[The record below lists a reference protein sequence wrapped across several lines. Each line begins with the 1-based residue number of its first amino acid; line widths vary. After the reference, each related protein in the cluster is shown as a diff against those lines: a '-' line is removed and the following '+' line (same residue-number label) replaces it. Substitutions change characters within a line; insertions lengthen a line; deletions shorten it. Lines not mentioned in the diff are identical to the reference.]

1 MQTNFRL
8 LPVITLAVL
17 TSFTAC
23 KKEASK
29 STDDSKSELSTHAD
43 DQNRV
48 SSQLDAVAN
57 DVSFSIESS
66 VAYSGRLQGSLGI
79 TTCDASVSFDSLSS
93 PRKITI
99 TYNGT
104 GCNIGYKRTGTV
116 VASMPANVH
125 WKDQGATITITY
137 QNLKVTRLVDNK
149 SITINGSHI
158 ITNVSGGLLYNLSNQ
173 QSITHDI
180 SSSGLTVSFDD
191 NTQHSWQVANRR
203 VFTYDNGIVLN
214 ITGTHVIGNTEGVSE
229 WGVNRFGNNFTTSIT
244 QPLVLRQDCAFR
256 LTSGQVKHTD
266 GVGTALVTFGLDV
279 TGKTTTCPGTG
290 FYYFK
295 IEWTGPNGAT
305 ANIIWPY

>member
-29 STDDSKSELSTHAD
+29 STDDSKSQLTTHSD

-57 DVSFSIESS
+57 DVNTTIESS
-66 VAYSGRLQGSLGI
+66 VAYSGRLQGALGI
-79 TTCDASVSFDSLSS
+79 TTCDATVSFDSLSS
-93 PRKITI
+93 PRKFTI
-99 TYNGT
+99 TYDGT
-104 GCNIGYKRTGTV
+104 GCNFSYKRTGKV
-116 VASMPANVH
+116 VVSMPANVH

-137 QNLKVTRLVDNK
+137 QNLKVTRLTDNK
-149 SITINGSHI
+149 SITINGSYI
-158 ITNVSGGLLYNLSNQ
+158 ITNVSGGLLYTLSNV
-173 QSITHDI
+173 QSITHDV

-191 NTQHSWQVANRR
+191 NTQRSWQVANRR
-203 VFTYDNGIVLN
+203 VFSYNNGIVLN
-214 ITGTHVIGNTEGVSE
+214 ITGTHTVGSTEGISE

-244 QPLVLRQDCAFR
+244 QPLVIRQDCSFR
-256 LTSGQVKHTD
+256 LTSGQVKHSD
-266 GVGTALVTFGLDV
+266 GVGTASVTFGLDV
-279 TGKTTTCPGTG
+279 TGKPTTCPITG

-295 IEWTGPNGAT
+295 VEWTGPNGAT
-305 ANIIWPY
+305 ANVIWPY